1 MGEARAAK
9 IKYSD
14 LHQALKGDHLSALGR
29 GTLIYASVRVLWNKS
44 LKVVC
49 LAKQN
54 ILIIAIFYFIFKGG
68 GGGHTIKNE
77 NKKQAKDVH
86 SNVNLHTRL

>member
-1 MGEARAAK
+1 MGEARAA
-9 IKYSD
+9 KYSD

-54 ILIIAIFYFIFKGG
+54 IFIITIFYFIFKRGG
-68 GGGHTIKNE
+68 DTQLKIIL
-77 NKKQAKDVH
+77 KKQAKDVH
-86 SNVNLHTRL
+86 SSVNLHTSL

>member
-9 IKYSD
+9 YSD
-14 LHQALKGDHLSALGR
+14 LQQALKGDHLSALGR
-29 GTLIYASVRVLWNKS
+29 GTLIYASVRVLWNES

-54 ILIIAIFYFIFKGG
+54 IFIITIFYFIFKR
-68 GGGHTIKNE
+68 GGHTIKNK

-86 SNVNLHTRL
+86 SSVNLHTSL